1 MTTEFIDLYCERTA
15 YGLWNEPLN
24 TLSNLSFPLAAL
36 VATVMISCR
45 GRTDLPEVVVVA
57 LAALIGIGSA
67 LFHMFANH
75 ATELMD
81 VIPIWSF
88 VACYSVLAVYRQTGQ
103 DKRRTFRIAVIGL
116 AIGVG
121 VFWTTS
127 GDATTGAT
135 NKVGAFNGSV
145 QYAPALAALVI
156 FAALSMAKGFA
167 GWRWIA
173 VAAGTFALSLVFR
186 TIDLQV
192 CAALPIGTHYLWHLL
207 NGAMVGFLLV
217 ALVRHMP
224 PLHR

>member
-1 MTTEFIDLYCERTA
+1 MTPEFIDLYCERTA
-15 YGLWNEPLN
+15 FGLWNEPLN

-36 VATVMISCR
+36 VAAVMISRR

-88 VACYSVLAVYRQTGQ
+88 VTCYSVLAVYRQTGQ
-103 DKRRTFRIAVIGL
+103 DMRRTLRIAVIGL
-116 AIGVG
+116 AIGAG

-135 NKVGAFNGSV
+135 NEVGAFNGSV

-156 FAALSMAKGFA
+156 FAALSIAKGFA

-173 VAAGTFALSLVFR
+173 LAAATFALSLVFR
-186 TIDLQV
+186 SIDLQV

-207 NGAMVGFLLV
+207 NGAMVGFLLI
-217 ALVRHMP
+217 ALVRHKP
-224 PLHR
+224 PLHH